1 MEEEEFFESG
11 NQESLKQYNDYNVG
25 YVADGDIAR
34 LRSKFRVVSQSV
46 QELEETLARSD
57 QISLVWIMNHIST
70 SRIRNVRQHND
81 FTLHFTFFRIKL
93 RSCRFKQLN
102 PCQHMDNN
110 LVFN

>member
-11 NQESLKQYNDYNVG
+11 DQESLKQYNDYNVG

-57 QISLVWIMNHIST
+57 QIWLVIHNITTHIST
-70 SRIRNVRQHND
+70 RRIGNVRQY
-81 FTLHFTFFRIKL
+81 I
-93 RSCRFKQLN
+93 SKQYISLYF
-102 PCQHMDNN
+102 
-110 LVFN
+110 L